1 MSEISNAI
9 RQLCEDKGLSYDV
22 VLTSLET
29 ALGAAY
35 RKDFG
40 SRNQN
45 IKVNYNPETG
55 TSVVFDVKTV
65 VEDMPPEDVENL
77 EVEDKNSKLK
87 TQNSK
92 GKKSKNTKK
101 DDKKAD
107 AKEEK
112 TEPTFAKAT
121 AGEEEERKFNPKTE
135 IQLTDA
141 KLIKA
146 DAELGDEIKIE
157 LEPPSNYGRMAAQ
170 TAKQVIIQKIREA
183 ERNMIIEEFKDK
195 EGEVLSGLI
204 QRQEGRVVLI
214 DLGKAV
220 GVLLRDEQI
229 YNENYKPGGR
239 IKVYVKEVREGA
251 KGPEVILSR
260 ISEEILKKVFF
271 TEIPE
276 ITNGLIELK
285 NVAREAGSRSKVSV
299 ASTAENIDPIGS
311 CVGQR
316 GARIQTIISELGGEK
331 VDIIEYDEDPVKFIT
346 NALSPAKI
354 ISVDLKE
361 DDKKAVITVADD
373 QQSLAIG
380 KGGQNVRL
388 AARLTGW
395 SIDVVG
401 AGSDEE
407 KSDDADVEKNEE
419 EDSESKDNGE
429 KPSSAKATAGK
440 EDESTETEVVAD
452 EDTKEDDT
460 NKEDKKEDESASD
473 KATAD
478 EEKEDKKPVKKKA
491 KATKEKKSASA
502 KAAADKEEEL
512 EEPASAKLQRGKE
525 EDESDAD
532 KNAEEKKEEK
542 DESEKEDK

>member
-9 RQLCEDKGLSYDV
+9 RQLCEDKGLSYEV
-22 VLTSLET
+22 VLESLET

-45 IKVNYNPETG
+45 IKVKYNPETG
-55 TSVVFDVKTV
+55 SSLVFDVKIV
-65 VEDMPPEDVENL
+65 VEDMPIDEAESSESKDEKKEGTLAESAEDGLV
-77 EVEDKNSKLK
+77 
-87 TQNSK
+87 
-92 GKKSKNTKK
+92 
-101 DDKKAD
+101 
-107 AKEEK
+107 
-112 TEPTFAKAT
+112 
-121 AGEEEERKFNPKTE
+121 EERKFNPKTE
-135 IQLTDA
+135 IQLSDA
-141 KLIKA
+141 ILIKE
-146 DAELGDEIKIE
+146 DAQIGDEIKIE

-195 EGEVLSGLI
+195 EGEVLSGVI
-204 QRQEGRVVLI
+204 QRQEGRIILI
-214 DLGKAV
+214 DLGKTV
-220 GVLLRDEQI
+220 GVLPHDEQI

-239 IKVYVKEVREGA
+239 IKVYVKEVKEGSR
-251 KGPEVILSR
+251 GPEVVLSR
-260 ISEEILKKVFF
+260 ISEEILKKIFY

-299 ASTAENIDPIGS
+299 SATADNIDPIGS

-316 GARIQTIISELGGEK
+316 GARIQTIINELGGEK

-354 ISVDLKE
+354 IKVDLSEK
-361 DDKKAVITVADD
+361 DKKAVITVSQD

-401 AGSDEE
+401 AEE
-407 KSDDADVEKNEE
+407 DNNKLKVESPETEDVEDKEFSEKNE
-419 EDSESKDNGE
+419 
-429 KPSSAKATAGK
+429 
-440 EDESTETEVVAD
+440 
-452 EDTKEDDT
+452 
-460 NKEDKKEDESASD
+460 
-473 KATAD
+473 
-478 EEKEDKKPVKKKA
+478 
-491 KATKEKKSASA
+491 KEKI
-502 KAAADKEEEL
+502 DK
-512 EEPASAKLQRGKE
+512 
-525 EDESDAD
+525 
-532 KNAEEKKEEK
+532 
-542 DESEKEDK
+542 